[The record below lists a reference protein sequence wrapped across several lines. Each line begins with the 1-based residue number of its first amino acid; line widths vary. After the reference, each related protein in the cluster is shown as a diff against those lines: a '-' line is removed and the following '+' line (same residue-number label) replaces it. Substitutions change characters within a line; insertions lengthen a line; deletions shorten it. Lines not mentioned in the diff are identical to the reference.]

1 MFCLFLV
8 CSDHLCPRT
17 PSALLL
23 HGTKHGAAERRDH
36 PRAQV
41 RLAGDHGER
50 HEDDEALAEPVLDH
64 QVVELREVGAFGKQE
79 VGGVPI

>member
-1 MFCLFLV
+1 MSVYMAICF
-8 CSDHLCPRT
+8 HPRT
-17 PSALLL
+17 CLPSALLL

-41 RLAGDHGER
+41 RLACDHGER

-79 VGGVPI
+79 VGGVPS

>member
-1 MFCLFLV
+1 MRKRGVANMWC
-8 CSDHLCPRT
+8 CNT
-17 PSALLL
+17 YMQTTAALPTYIKAIVEKATLL
-23 HGTKHGAAERRDH
+23 
-36 PRAQV
+36 AQI
-41 RLAGDHGER
+41 RLAGDHGGR

>member
-1 MFCLFLV
+1 M
-8 CSDHLCPRT
+8 
-17 PSALLL
+17 

-36 PRAQV
+36 PRAQI
-41 RLAGDHGER
+41 RLAGDHCER